1 MKKVVKL
8 TENDLVKLVKK
19 VIEEQGVLYG
29 NPTDVVDYKLPELSS
44 DVIILTKPK
53 NFNDVSK
60 SLKEIHKRLKFIE
73 LALKDLEKPFSDV
86 EDRESSQERDEELK
100 KQVMKLQKQI
110 TDNPNLDT

>member
-1 MKKVVKL
+1 MGKVIRL
-8 TENDLVKLVKK
+8 TEEDLKRVIKN

-60 SLKEIHKRLKFIE
+60 SLKELHKRIKFLEVAVNDLKE
-73 LALKDLEKPFSDV
+73 PLSDLEDK
-86 EDRESSQERDEELK
+86 ESSNERDAEILRQVEL
-100 KQVMKLQKQI
+100 LQQKIQ
-110 TDNPNLDT
+110 DKEV